1 MGAAVNFNVFPTL
14 IGISP
19 RSLTMATYSTY
30 TDPETGVQKTVDPE
44 VKGLDSPL
52 AQSPS
57 HTNGE
62 YYDTERPSLATRMG
76 VTPSSFKQRTLA
88 DKHNQLNKTMK
99 SRHLNMI
106 AIGGSIGAGLFV
118 GSGGAL
124 AKGGPA
130 SLLIDFSLIGIMM
143 INVVYALG
151 EMAIMFPISGGFYTY
166 SVRFIDPSWGF
177 AMGWNYVFQWAIVLP
192 LELVVAGL
200 TVQWWPGA
208 SNVHLAVWITIFA
221 LAIIIISVFG
231 VLGYAAE
238 EFWVSLLKLT
248 TIVVFLF
255 MGVIFVCGGG
265 PPDGDFSE
273 YQGGKRWQDPGAFT
287 TFVGFCGVFVT
298 AAFSFSGTEL
308 VGLAAAESEN
318 PTRSLPSAIKQVFWR
333 ITLFYILSLTIV
345 GLLIPHDDERLLG
358 SGYIDVTASPFVI
371 VAERAG
377 IIGFAH
383 FTNVVIMFSVVS
395 IGLSGVYGGSR
406 TLTALAEQ
414 GYAPKFFTYVDRAGR
429 PLWSTLAIIAWS
441 PLAYMTLSTGGTVA
455 FDWLQSLS
463 GLAALF
469 TWGSICFAHIR
480 FRNAWAYHG
489 HTLDELPFKAIFG
502 VWGSWLGLG
511 LVVLVLVAQFYT
523 AVAPL
528 SAEGFFK
535 SYLAFFVVL
544 LFYVVGWVWKRSA
557 WKKLAD
563 IDVDSG
569 RREFDWDVINKQRA
583 REASWPA
590 WRRVLSKFF

>member
-1 MGAAVNFNVFPTL
+1 M
-14 IGISP
+14 
-19 RSLTMATYSTY
+19 
-30 TDPETGVQKTVDPE
+30 
-44 VKGLDSPL
+44 
-52 AQSPS
+52 
-57 HTNGE
+57 
-62 YYDTERPSLATRMG
+62 
-76 VTPSSFKQRTLA
+76 
-88 DKHNQLNKTMK
+88 
-99 SRHLNMI
+99 
-106 AIGGSIGAGLFV
+106 
-118 GSGGAL
+118 
-124 AKGGPA
+124 
-130 SLLIDFSLIGIMM
+130 
-143 INVVYALG
+143 
-151 EMAIMFPISGGFYTY
+151 
-166 SVRFIDPSWGF
+166 
-177 AMGWNYVFQWAIVLP
+177 
-192 LELVVAGL
+192 
-200 TVQWWPGA
+200 
-208 SNVHLAVWITIFA
+208 
-221 LAIIIISVFG
+221 
-231 VLGYAAE
+231 
-238 EFWVSLLKLT
+238 
-248 TIVVFLF
+248 
-255 MGVIFVCGGG
+255 
-265 PPDGDFSE
+265 
-273 YQGGKRWQDPGAFT
+273 
-287 TFVGFCGVFVT
+287 
-298 AAFSFSGTEL
+298 
-308 VGLAAAESEN
+308 
-318 PTRSLPSAIKQVFWR
+318 FWR
-333 ITLFYILSLTIV
+333 ITLFYILSLTFV

-429 PLWSTLAIIAWS
+429 PLWATLAIIAWS

-511 LVVLVLVAQFYT
+511 LVVLVLVAQVLFNPLPRSSKTRTNIPSQFYT

-528 SAEGFFK
+528 SVEGFFK

-544 LFYVVGWVWKRSA
+544 LFYVIGWVWKRST